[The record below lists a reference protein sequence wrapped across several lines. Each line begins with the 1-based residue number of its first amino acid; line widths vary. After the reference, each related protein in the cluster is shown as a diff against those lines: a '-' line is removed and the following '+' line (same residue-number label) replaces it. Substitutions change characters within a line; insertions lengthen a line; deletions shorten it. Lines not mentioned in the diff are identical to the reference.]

1 MIRRPPLVL
10 GIASRIVTLSGAP
23 VDAGQ
28 PQQPRAPSAIADR
41 DCAPWDGPAFGVWIP
56 GEGLGAPS
64 RSWIYLRIWQSPETS
79 AGRFTFPDRGQR
91 QKGAV
96 RLFLDLDAPKQL
108 DWKTQPRQE
117 LTGSVRFTRVGRT
130 VDVEGEL
137 DVVTDRGQRLKGR
150 FSARWIDSQNL
161 VCG

>member
-1 MIRRPPLVL
+1 MIRRPLLVL
-10 GIASRIVTLSGAP
+10 GLASLIVTVSGAP

-28 PQQPRAPSAIADR
+28 PPQFRAPSAIAER

-56 GEGLGAPS
+56 GEGVGAPS

-79 AGRFTFPDRGQR
+79 AGRFTFPDRAPRQR
-91 QKGAV
+91 GAV
-96 RLFLDLDAPKQL
+96 RLFLDLDAPKKI

-117 LTGSVRFTRVGRT
+117 LTGTVRFTRVGRT
-130 VDVEGEL
+130 ADVEGEL
-137 DVVTDRGQRLKGR
+137 DAVTDRGLRLKGR
-150 FSARWIDSQNL
+150 FSARWIDSPGL